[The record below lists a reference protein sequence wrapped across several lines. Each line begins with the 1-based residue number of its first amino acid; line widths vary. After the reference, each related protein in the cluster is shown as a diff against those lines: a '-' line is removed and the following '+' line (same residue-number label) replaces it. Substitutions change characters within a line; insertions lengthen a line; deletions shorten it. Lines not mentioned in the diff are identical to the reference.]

1 MEDKKVQK
9 INHAIQGVNAG
20 VREVI
25 RRFDEYL
32 EGQSFGVTTAAIEGG
47 GVDNAPASQIT
58 TISCSALKGDIP
70 KDSYFIIS
78 YPDGTHPKSILNKKA
93 DKVVGNTSIV
103 IHDGSTPDDQ
113 TYYADYPYPI
123 GSLISAVSYTGNDT
137 QFAAGNATDVQYN
150 TSGQLSG
157 DSNFTYNDSTK
168 TLSATNIVG
177 DLTGDV
183 TGDLTGD
190 VTGNVTGDV
199 TGDLTG
205 DVTGNV
211 TGDLTGD
218 VTGNADTATTAL
230 DVTNAKGTNKDIQFN
245 DGGALA
251 GSFYLTFDVGTA
263 TLSAINIIATN
274 ITGALT
280 GTSSLSNG
288 VTAYNLAIS
297 DNSSKVA
304 NTKFVHDAIADED
317 YGVTKIIAGTNVTIS
332 PIGGTGDVTI
342 NSTGGGGGSP
352 AGSDTYVQ
360 FNNAGAF
367 GASSSLK
374 FDDGADELT
383 TYALSCSTA
392 EIQNLSIGSGGYI
405 NSLSDIKTN
414 TEFKGNNIGTI
425 SDDAIYLTPFD
436 FSANSDAFARPY
448 IYQTGAVAKIYSTSD
463 YLQAGFVVPVGYQA
477 THIDLQAAYTGTVR
491 TYNLTQFDWNTSSY
505 GLHGIYDSN
514 VNAEIE
520 NWNNTVATPLV
531 GVAGRYWSISF
542 DPQLSSDT
550 IKGVKI
556 TIARV

>member
-183 TGDLTGD
+183 TGD
-190 VTGNVTGDV
+190 VTGN
-199 TGDLTG
+199 
-205 DVTGNV
+205 VTGNV

>member
-9 INHAIQGVNAG
+9 INRTLQGVNAG
-20 VREVI
+20 VREMVQ
-25 RRFDEYL
+25 RFDDYL
-32 EGQSFGVTTAAIEGG
+32 KSQSFATLDTAIAGG
-47 GVDNAPASQIT
+47 GVDNAPTSQIT
-58 TISCSALKGDIP
+58 TISCSALKGEIP

-78 YPDGTHPKSILNKKA
+78 YPDGTHPKSILNKKSDLA
-93 DKVVGNTSIV
+93 AGATSIV
-103 IHDGSTPDDQ
+103 IHDGSGVDDQ
-113 TYYADYPYPI
+113 TYYADFPYPV
-123 GSLISAVSYTGNDT
+123 GSLLSAVQYAGNDT
-137 QFAAGNATDVQYN
+137 QFAAGNTTEIQYN
-150 TSGQLSG
+150 TSGQLSA
-157 DSNFTYNDSTK
+157 DSNFTYNDGTD

-183 TGDLTGD
+183 TG
-190 VTGNVTGDV
+190 
-199 TGDLTG
+199 
-205 DVTGNV
+205 
-211 TGDLTGD
+211 
-218 VTGNADTATTAL
+218 NADTATTAVN
-230 DVTNAKGTNKDIQFN
+230 VTNAKGDDTAVQFN

-251 GSFYLTFDVGTA
+251 GSYLLTFDVGTA
-263 TLSAINIIATN
+263 TLATINATATN

-332 PIGGTGDVTI
+332 PVGGTGDVTI

-367 GASSSLK
+367 GASSSLHFNDTTDK
-374 FDDGADELT
+374 LT

-436 FSANSDAFARPY
+436 FTANSDAFARPY
-448 IYQTGAVAKIYSTSD
+448 VTSTGSTAKIYSTSD

-477 THIDLQAAYTGTVR
+477 TYIHLKGIFSGGAR
-491 TYNLTQFDWNTSSY
+491 TWNLTQFDWDTGSY
-505 GLHGIYDSN
+505 GLHGVYDAN

-520 NWNNTVATPLV
+520 NWNNTVVEPLV
-531 GVAGRYWSISF
+531 GLAGRYWSISF
-542 DPQLSSDT
+542 DPQLSSDA
-550 IKGVKI
+550 IYGVKI
-556 TIARV
+556 TIERV